1 MLIRKEYALL
11 CTEGSEKSV
20 KNFLFWRGRFRLAA
34 EIKLF
39 TVKTAANY
47 TRPL

>member
-1 MLIRKEYALL
+1 MLIREKNALL
-11 CTEGSEKSV
+11 RTEGSEKSV
-20 KNFLFWRGRFRLAA
+20 KDFLFWRSRFRLAA